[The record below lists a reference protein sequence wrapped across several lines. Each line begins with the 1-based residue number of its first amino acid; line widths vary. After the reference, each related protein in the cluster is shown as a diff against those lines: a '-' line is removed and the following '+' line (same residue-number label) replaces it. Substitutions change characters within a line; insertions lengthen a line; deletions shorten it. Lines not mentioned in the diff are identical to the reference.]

1 MQGRRHVLQSG
12 GLACRGS
19 GGMLPQESFESLVIR
34 DAISEHFQGEV
45 SLLFLY

>member
-1 MQGRRHVLQSG
+1 MFYRVEDWHVG
-12 GLACRGS
+12 GS
-19 GGMLPQESFESLVIR
+19 GGMLPQENFESLVIR